1 MRVTILGCGTAG
13 GVPQIGGEWGVC
25 DPDEPRNRRLRPSI
39 LVEQGEARLLVDAS
53 PDLRF
58 QALRAGFD
66 RLDAVLFTHAHADHT
81 NGIDD
86 LRYVVRR
93 MGHRIDTYADGRTLR
108 DLTARFGYI
117 FGQADQKLYPPILNG
132 RVIDG
137 PFEVAGLPIVPFTQT
152 HGPIDTLGFRFGPI
166 AYSTDL
172 MDLPD
177 AAFAALEGVEV
188 WIVDAL
194 SPHPHPTHSHLEQTL
209 EWIERVKPKRA
220 ILTHMNVTMDYA
232 TVARLTPDHVEP
244 AYDGMVIEVEG

>member
-93 MGHRIDTYADGRTLR
+93 MGRRIDTYADPRTLR
-108 DLTARFGYI
+108 DLEARFGYI

>member
-13 GVPQIGGEWGVC
+13 GVPHIGEEWGAC
-25 DPDEPRNRRLRPSI
+25 DPKEPRNRRLRPSI
-39 LVEQGEARLLVDAS
+39 LVEEGETRVLVDTS

-66 RLDAVLFTHAHADHT
+66 RLDAVMFTHSHADHA

-86 LRYVVRR
+86 LRYFVRR
-93 MGHRIDTYADGRTLR
+93 TKKLIEAHADAPTLR
-108 DLTARFGYI
+108 DLEARFGYV
-117 FGQADQKLYPPILNG
+117 FRDGGQKLYPQILNG
-132 RVIDG
+132 NLIDG
-137 PFEVAGLPIVPFTQT
+137 AFEVMDIPVVPFTQT

-166 AYSTDL
+166 AYSTDV
-172 MDLPD
+172 MSLPEE
-177 AAFAALEGVEV
+177 AFAALEGVEV

-209 EWIERVKPKRA
+209 EWIERVGPARA

-232 TVARLTPDHVEP
+232 TVARITPDNVEP
-244 AYDGMVIEVEG
+244 AYDGMVIEV

>member
-13 GVPQIGGEWGVC
+13 GVPQIGGQWGVC
-25 DPDEPRNRRLRPSI
+25 DPEEPRNRRLRPSI
-39 LVEQGEARLLVDAS
+39 LVQQGKARLLVDAS
-53 PDLRF
+53 PDLRT
-58 QALRAGFD
+58 QALSAAFD

-86 LRYVVRR
+86 LRYVAMR
-93 MGHRIDTYADGRTLR
+93 MGRRLDAYANVATLR
-108 DLTARFGYI
+108 DLESRFNYA
-117 FGQADQKLYPPILNG
+117 FRQADGKLYPPILNG
-132 RVIDG
+132 RIIDG
-137 PFEVAGLPIVPFTQT
+137 PFEVAGLRIVPFTQT

-172 MDLPD
+172 VDLPE

-194 SPHPHPTHSHLEQTL
+194 SPQPHPTHSHLDQTL

-220 ILTHMNVTMDYA
+220 VLTHMNVTMDYA

-244 AYDGMVIEVEG
+244 AYDGMVIEV

>member
-13 GVPQIGGEWGVC
+13 GVPQIGEEWGVC
-25 DPDEPRNRRLRPSI
+25 DPEEPRNRRLRPSI
-39 LVEQGEARLLVDAS
+39 LVEQGEARVLVDAS

-66 RLDAVLFTHAHADHT
+66 RLDAVLFTHAHADHA

-93 MGHRIDTYADGRTLR
+93 MGRRIDTYADARTLR
-108 DLTARFGYI
+108 DLEARFGYV
-117 FGQADQKLYPPILNG
+117 FRDGGQELYPQILNG
-132 RVIDG
+132 NVIDG

-172 MDLPD
+172 MALPD
-177 AAFAALEGVEV
+177 AAFVALEGVEV

-194 SPHPHPTHSHLEQTL
+194 SPHPHPTHSHLDQTL

-244 AYDGMVIEVEG
+244 AYDGMVIEA

>member
-25 DPDEPRNRRLRPSI
+25 DPEEPRNRRLRPSI

-53 PDLRF
+53 PDLRV
-58 QALRAGFD
+58 QALNAGFD
-66 RLDAVLFTHAHADHT
+66 RLDAVLFTHAHADHA

-93 MGHRIDTYADGRTLR
+93 MGRRIDTYADAPTLR
-108 DLTARFGYI
+108 DLESRFGYV
-117 FGQADQKLYPPILNG
+117 FRDSGQKLYPQILNSNL
-132 RVIDG
+132 IDG
-137 PFEVAGLPIVPFTQT
+137 AFEVAGLPIVPFTQT

-172 MDLPD
+172 MALPD
-177 AAFAALEGVEV
+177 AAFVALEGVEV

-194 SPHPHPTHSHLEQTL
+194 SPHPHPTHSHLDQTL

-244 AYDGMVIEVEG
+244 AYDGMVIEA

>member
-1 MRVTILGCGTAG
+1 M
-13 GVPQIGGEWGVC
+13 
-25 DPDEPRNRRLRPSI
+25 
-39 LVEQGEARLLVDAS
+39 
-53 PDLRF
+53 
-58 QALRAGFD
+58 
-66 RLDAVLFTHAHADHT
+66 
-81 NGIDD
+81 
-86 LRYVVRR
+86 
-93 MGHRIDTYADGRTLR
+93 
-108 DLTARFGYI
+108 
-117 FGQADQKLYPPILNG
+117 
-132 RVIDG
+132 
-137 PFEVAGLPIVPFTQT
+137 AGLPIVPFTQT

-220 ILTHMNVTMDYA
+220 ILTHMNVSMDYA